1 MRKLLNDPFEVVDE
15 MLEGVAAAY
24 PAHVELT
31 PSRRGLV
38 STHPAHR
45 RRVAIVV
52 GGGSGHEPAFFGYIG
67 PGLADG
73 AAAGNVFAS
82 PSATPIVEVAELVH
96 RGSGVLLLYGNYEGD
111 VMNFEMAGE
120 LLAERGVP
128 TRHLRVTDDL
138 ASAPPEDADHRRGV
152 AGDVLVLK
160 VAGARADEGASLVDV
175 HAAAAHGN
183 ARTRTIGIGLGPC
196 TVPAA
201 GRPTFDLPDGT
212 MDVGMGVHG
221 EPGLSRRPLASA
233 DELADEL
240 VELLLAEL
248 EPAEGEAAWVL
259 VNTLGATP
267 LMEGFVFL
275 RRVLQRL
282 RSTGISVH
290 RARVG
295 EYITSL
301 EMAGLSLTLMSLD
314 DELRRLVDAPARAL
328 AMPSL
333 GDPW

>member
-1 MRKLLNDPFEVVDE
+1 VRKLLNDPFAIVDE

-24 PAHVELT
+24 SAQVELT
-31 PSRRGLV
+31 RSGRGIV
-38 STHPAHR
+38 STHRPGA

-67 PGLADG
+67 PGFADG

-82 PSATPIVEVAELVH
+82 PSATPIVEVAERVH
-96 RGSGVLLLYGNYEGD
+96 RDAGVLLLYGNYEGD
-111 VMNFEMAGE
+111 VMNFEMAAE
-120 LLAERGVP
+120 LLAERGIP
-128 TRHLRVTDDL
+128 TRHVRVTDDL
-138 ASAPPEDADHRRGV
+138 ASAPSEDAAHRRGV

-160 VAGARADEGASLVDV
+160 VAAARADEGASLVDV
-175 HAAAAHGN
+175 QAAAAHAN

-201 GRPTFDLPDGT
+201 GQPTFDLPDGT

-221 EPGLSRRPLASA
+221 EPGLSRRPLESA
-233 DELADEL
+233 DEVADGL
-240 VELLLAEL
+240 LELLLAEL
-248 EPAEGEAAWVL
+248 EPDPAYVL

-275 RRVLQRL
+275 RRVLQQL
-282 RSTGISVH
+282 RRAGVPVH

-314 DELRRLVDAPARAL
+314 EELRRLVDAPARAV
-328 AMPSL
+328 AMPPL
-333 GDPW
+333 DDPW